1 MSIIELF
8 LIALGLS
15 MDCFAVAI
23 SFGAI
28 NQLTRNEATRM
39 AVSFGLFQ
47 CLMPLIGWL
56 IGDIFNKT
64 IESVDHWVAF
74 GILAFIGFKMI
85 LQTFHK
91 EHPRNVLDIRKNSM
105 LLTLSIA
112 TSIDALI
119 MGISFGIIH
128 VNLIKAVTII
138 FIVTF
143 FVTMIGALLGTKTQ
157 FISGK
162 QAERF
167 GGIILIVIGIK
178 ILSDHFGWFVLN

>member
-1 MSIIELF
+1 MSLFELF
-8 LIALGLS
+8 LVALGLS

-23 SFGAI
+23 TFGAA
-28 NQLTRNEATRM
+28 NQLSRNEASRM

-47 CLMPLIGWL
+47 GIMPLIGWL
-56 IGDIFNKT
+56 VGDIFKRP
-64 IESVDHWVAF
+64 IESFDHWVAF

-91 EHPRNVLDIRKNSM
+91 EHPKNVLDIRKSSV
-105 LLTLSIA
+105 LLSLSVA

-119 MGISFGIIH
+119 MGVSFGIIH
-128 VNLIKAVTII
+128 VNLMKAITMI

-143 FVTMIGALLGTKTQ
+143 FVTMIGALVGTKTQ

-167 GGIILIVIGIK
+167 GGIILIIIGIK
-178 ILSDHFGWFVLN
+178 ILSDHFGWFITL

>member
-1 MSIIELF
+1 MSILEIF

-23 SFGAI
+23 SFGAA
-28 NQLTRNEATRM
+28 NQLSRNEASRM
-39 AVSFGLFQ
+39 AVSFALFQ
-47 CLMPLIGWL
+47 GFMPLIGWL
-56 IGDIFNKT
+56 IGDIFKKP
-64 IESVDHWVAF
+64 IESMDHWIAF
-74 GILAFIGFKMI
+74 GILAFIGIKMI

-91 EHPRNVLDIRKNSM
+91 EHPKNVLNIRKIGV
-105 LLTLSIA
+105 LFTLSVA

-119 MGISFGIIH
+119 TGFSFGFIR
-128 VNLIKAVTII
+128 VNIYKAVTII
-138 FIVTF
+138 IVVTF
-143 FVTMIGALLGTKTQ
+143 FITMLGALVGTKTQ

-178 ILSDHFGWFVLN
+178 ILSDHLGWFILH